1 MDDIFDAILNQLD
14 EKGFAVVDEFISQ
27 QSVETLLRYGHDAI
41 DNGEFNQAGIGR
53 QQGFHTNDAIRK
65 DHVHWLTQQTIQ
77 QECPQ
82 LYNHINSLI
91 EQLNRICFS
100 GINQC
105 EFHLA
110 NYEPGAYYKRHLDQ
124 FKNNGDRRF
133 TIIVYLNNQWQTQD
147 GGQLVVYGDKGSQT
161 ILPQAGRLVFFPS
174 DKLEHEVLP
183 ANRARWSFT
192 GWLKTVK
199 VPQSCCST
207 NN

>member
-1 MDDIFDAILNQLD
+1 MEDILDEILNQLD
-14 EKGFAVVDEFISQ
+14 SQGFAVLDNFISQ
-27 QSVETLLRYGHDAI
+27 QSVETLLKYGHDALT
-41 DNGEFNQAGIGR
+41 NGAFKQAGIGR
-53 QQGFHTNDAIRK
+53 QQDFQTNEAIRK

-77 QECPQ
+77 QESPQ

-110 NYEPGAYYKRHLDQ
+110 NYGPGAYYKRHLDQ

-133 TIIVYLNNQWQTQD
+133 TIIVYLNLDWHEND
-147 GGQLVVYGDKGSQT
+147 GGQLVIYGAQGSQT
-161 ILPQAGRLVFFPS
+161 IDPIAGRLVFFPS

-183 ANRARWSFT
+183 ANRTRWSFT

-199 VPQSCCST
+199 IPQSCCST
-207 NN
+207 NY